1 MRKKNWFLVSALGL
15 SLFALLQASS
25 HSSNEMKTH
34 MKMIFSPL
42 FSKPNTLNTPTSDK
56 HVHATSASVIETV
69 KATTKAVFLTT
80 LTPGH
85 TASAKLPLQQNN
97 QQIATPSL
105 KQISSSK
112 DKNQEPP
119 TKFASSTP
127 TIFEISLH
135 MSAQQ
140 VETILGKPDR
150 QDPSLFG
157 YDWWIYNKHPDHYIQ
172 VGVLKGKVVDVFSN
186 SPKAAL
192 TNQIRI
198 GTSYDML
205 KRSFSL
211 QEGVT
216 FSYEDTFVEIK
227 NVREERPLQLVGDIP
242 VLFYLDKHNQQKV
255 TGIRIIDKLTLLQG
269 GFYETK
275 WTYTG
280 EAPNFTPPIPNK
292 ISQEEIDRAMEKQIL
307 DLTNVIRY
315 RYQVPALR
323 WNEKAAFTARSHS
336 IDMQRNQYF
345 DHISATTGLSP
356 FDRLKKNGLTYQI
369 AGENISAGF
378 PDAIEAYQS
387 WLNSLGHRKNVLEKQ
402 FEELGVGVSADYF
415 TENFVKL
422 SSNK

>member
-1 MRKKNWFLVSALGL
+1 MPKKSWFLVTALGL
-15 SLFALLQASS
+15 SLFVLLQASS
-25 HSSNEMKTH
+25 QSSPEMKTN
-34 MKMIFSPL
+34 MQMIFSPL
-42 FSKPNTLNTPTSDK
+42 FTKTSTLHTPEPNNYPNGTS
-56 HVHATSASVIETV
+56 TSVIETV
-69 KATTKAVFLTT
+69 KETAKAVFLTT

-85 TASAKLPLQQNN
+85 TASAKMPLEQN
-97 QQIATPSL
+97 QQIATPSI
-105 KQISSSK
+105 KQISSAKEKMLEASTK
-112 DKNQEPP
+112 P
-119 TKFASSTP
+119 TTAAP
-127 TIFEISLH
+127 TLFEVSLH
-135 MSAQQ
+135 MSSQQ
-140 VETILGKPDR
+140 VEATLGKPDR
-150 QDPSLFG
+150 REPSLFG
-157 YDWWIYNKHPDHYIQ
+157 YDWWIYNKHPDRYVQ
-172 VGVLKGKVVDVFSN
+172 VGILKGKVVDVFSN

-205 KRSFSL
+205 KRSYSL

-227 NVREERPLQLVGDIP
+227 NDRAERPLQLVGDVP

-255 TGIRIIDKLTLLQG
+255 TGIRIIDKLILLQG

-280 EAPNFTPPIPNK
+280 EAPNFTPPIPDAKN
-292 ISQEEIDRAMEKQIL
+292 QEEINRAMERQIL

-315 RYQVPALR
+315 RYQIPPLR
-323 WNEKAAFTARSHS
+323 WNEKAAVTARNHS

-356 FDRLKKNGLTYQI
+356 FDRLKENGLSYQM

-402 FEELGVGVSADYF
+402 FEELGVGVSSDYF